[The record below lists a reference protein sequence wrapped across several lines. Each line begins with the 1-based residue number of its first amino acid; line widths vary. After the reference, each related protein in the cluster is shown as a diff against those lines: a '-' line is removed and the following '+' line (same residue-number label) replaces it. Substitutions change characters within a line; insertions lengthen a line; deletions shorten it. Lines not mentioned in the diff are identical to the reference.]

1 MGTLTVDNLNVNSNI
16 TGGGADNLKLNNP
29 SFFAYVKTQHNLS
42 DQAFVKVQFDEE
54 EYDASSVYDKATNY
68 RFTCAEAGRY
78 FLSTHCMVR
87 NAANNYYQQNV
98 SVAFYKNGS
107 EHCRASNKHEAPSG
121 TGDGLGYYDG
131 CNNTVVLDLA
141 VNDYIEVY
149 CYVNVTSSTA
159 YIFESDET
167 STPKKHRSFFMGFKI
182 GD

>member
-1 MGTLTVDNLNVNSNI
+1 MGTLTVDNLNVNSNL
-16 TGGGADNLKLNNP
+16 TGGNIKLNDP

-107 EHCRASNKHEAPSG
+107 EHCRTSNKHEASSG
-121 TGDGLGYYDG
+121 TGDGMGYYDG
-131 CNNTVVLDLA
+131 VSNSVVLDLA

-149 CYVNVTSSTA
+149 CYVNVSSSTP
-159 YIFESDET
+159 YIYESDSST
-167 STPKKHRSFFMGFKI
+167 TPKKHRSWFMGFKI

>member
-16 TGGGADNLKLNNP
+16 TGGKINNP
-29 SFFAYVKTQHNLS
+29 SFFAYVKTQHNLT
-42 DQAFVKVQFDEE
+42 DATFVKVQFDEE
-54 EYDASSVYDKATNY
+54 EYDASSVYDKASNH

-87 NAANNYYQQNV
+87 NADNSYYQQNV

-107 EHCRASNKHEAPSG
+107 EHCRTSNKHEASSG
-121 TGDGLGYYDG
+121 TGDGMGYYDG
-131 CNNTVVLDLA
+131 VSNSVVLDLA

-149 CYVNVTSSTA
+149 CYANVS
-159 YIFESDET
+159 E
-167 STPKKHRSFFMGFKI
+167 STPYIYESNSATTPKQHRSWFMGFKI

>member
-1 MGTLTVDNLNVNSNI
+1 
-16 TGGGADNLKLNNP
+16 
-29 SFFAYVKTQHNLS
+29 
-42 DQAFVKVQFDEE
+42 
-54 EYDASSVYDKATNY
+54 
-68 RFTCAEAGRY
+68 
-78 FLSTHCMVR
+78 MVR

-167 STPKKHRSFFMGFKI
+167 STPNKHRSFFMGFKI